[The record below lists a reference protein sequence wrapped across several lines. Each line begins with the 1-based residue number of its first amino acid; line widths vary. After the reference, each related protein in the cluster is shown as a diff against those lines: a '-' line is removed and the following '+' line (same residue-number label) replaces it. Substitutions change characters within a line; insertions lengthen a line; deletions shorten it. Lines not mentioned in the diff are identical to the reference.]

1 MSRTCILILL
11 LVLNAANIWAVNDS
25 VCMRRF
31 SIANGL
37 PSNNVY
43 AVTRD
48 KYGYIWFNTDNGVA
62 KYNGYSFR
70 IFTTADGLPS
80 NDVWKLYADRRGRL
94 WVSTHSNKI
103 GYIKDDKYKVVINA
117 KDKIIHPGWINS
129 DEKNVYFLYGTS
141 GHLKLAI
148 VDPNDS
154 VHIMSFEI
162 PGKKTW
168 LNIITFDQTLIT
180 SDKDS
185 VIYTR
190 DLRKDINKVDTQR
203 VDFSMYNFQDVF
215 GPSLSYYHRRLIDIN
230 AGFDR
235 IGIADK
241 DLKRFKA
248 KYFTDFGGEK
258 EELIYTYYKE
268 LDKDSLTVLTNRAI
282 YRFDS
287 TLAWRRTPF
296 SAIVEKGMQISYY
309 YVDDWGNK
317 WFAMPGYGALCKFHL
332 LNFFIPDSTLSMLFN
347 TTFIG
352 ELNNGNTYWV
362 DKKNNILYQL
372 NTEKKI
378 SRILAPPD
386 EIPVK
391 IDNKSDSDFYFHTNH
406 ASYVYNFRRNKMM
419 PLVNYLSI
427 DTVKRF
433 LIPAE
438 PILSTNSSVSRLAH
452 VFTSTLGIMS
462 IGAYRWLLF
471 NTWSVKVME
480 LQGHTA
486 IFKGL
491 DSDRAS
497 KMYFDSVDH
506 LVFFTDQNK
515 ISIYSISSG
524 RYTPIDP
531 DVLSFLGINSIH
543 ALTGDRYSNIYVL
556 DNDKITLF
564 NVMSR
569 RSMELKCNFNL
580 SNAAIFVYKNY
591 LFVVGKFGLA
601 YAEINGTL
609 QVGTF
614 HIAASMSSYN
624 RVRDLV
630 INSVGTIYISTDKG
644 IFDFSVDK
652 LINSRLIDPR
662 HDELFALNLG
672 QPFQKRI
679 YGGDTINLDQG
690 INNISLN
697 VVNVLSD
704 GNIQY
709 SYKIDGYSDW
719 QQTAAGDI
727 LTGALKAD
735 HYYKVT
741 CRVQDNAWV
750 SNEYDFYVYRM
761 PYWWQRSSWILVFWI
776 SGVLL
781 FATAIL
787 IAVLVTRRVVARA
800 NDKKRALTELE
811 LRAIYAQINPH
822 FIFNTLSATLYFI
835 NRKQFDDAYVH
846 VNKFS
851 KLIRGYLKSAQER
864 YVTLGEELEM
874 LKNYVEL
881 QKARFE
887 EKFDY
892 SIEVDNKLP
901 VNNMKIPSLLLQPL
915 VENAI
920 NHGLFHRKVGGELSL
935 RFLQGVTSDELIC
948 IIDDNGVG
956 RERAREI
963 KAASGVQYE
972 SYGTKLTKQLIDVFA
987 EFEKMGIVLEYIDK
1001 QLPETGTIV
1010 KLTIKNIKYV
1020 A

>member
-1 MSRTCILILL
+1 LL
-11 LVLNAANIWAVNDS
+11 LNAANIWAVNDS
-25 VCMRRF
+25 VCVRRF

-48 KYGYIWFNTDNGVA
+48 EYGYIWFNTDNGVA
-62 KYNGYSFR
+62 KYNGYNFR
-70 IFTTADGLPS
+70 VFTTADGLPS

-129 DEKNVYFLYGTS
+129 DERNVYFLYGTS

-154 VHIMSFEI
+154 VRVMSFEV
-162 PGKKTW
+162 PGKKNLFNT
-168 LNIITFDQTLIT
+168 ITFDQTSIM

-185 VIYTR
+185 VIYIR
-190 DLRKDINKVDTQR
+190 DLRKDVNKVDTQKIG
-203 VDFSMYNFQDVF
+203 FSFWNFQDAF
-215 GPSLSYYHRRLIDIN
+215 GPGPSYYYHRFIDIN
-230 AGFDR
+230 SSFDC

-241 DLKRFKA
+241 DLKSVKA

-258 EELIYTYYKE
+258 GELIYTYYKE
-268 LDKDSLTVLTNRAI
+268 KDKDSLTILTNKAI

-287 TLAWRRTPF
+287 AFAWRRMPF
-296 SAIVEKGMQISYY
+296 SAIVGKGFQISYY
-309 YVDDWGNK
+309 YVDDWGNE
-317 WFAMPGYGALCKFHL
+317 WFAMPGYGVLCKFHL
-332 LNFFIPDSTLSMLFN
+332 PNFFVPDNALSMLFN
-347 TTFIG
+347 TTLIG
-352 ELNNGNTYWV
+352 TLNNGNTYWI
-362 DKKNNILYQL
+362 DKKNNIPYQL
-372 NTEKKI
+372 NPEEKI

-386 EIPVK
+386 EIPMK
-391 IDNKSDSDFYFHTNH
+391 IDDKSDSDFYLHTNL
-406 ASYVYNFRRNKMM
+406 ASYVYNLKRNVMV
-419 PLVNYLSI
+419 PLVDYLSI

-438 PILSTNSSVSRLAH
+438 PILSTNASLSGLAH
-452 VFTSTLGIMS
+452 VFASIRGIMS
-462 IGAYRWLLF
+462 IGAHKWLLF
-471 NTWSVKVME
+471 NSWSVKVME
-480 LQGHTA
+480 LQGHMM

-920 NHGLFHRKVGGELSL
+920 NHGLFHRKVGGKLSL

-987 EFEKMGIVLEYIDK
+987 EFEKIGITLEYIDK